1 MDNVKFRQG
10 GDTET
15 ISASTTSA
23 AATIA
28 VTEGENL
35 LVSNFSAVVAFVTT
49 ATTAAVAT
57 SAHTPVMPNQQI
69 ILSRPTTHTSVAV
82 ITASSTATVYVTP
95 GWGSIR

>member
-35 LVSNFSAVVAFVTT
+35 LVSNAGAVAVFVTT
-49 ATTAAVAT
+49 ATSAAVAT
-57 SAHTPVMPNQQI
+57 AAHTPVLPGRQI
-69 ILSRPTTHTSVAV
+69 VLTRPTTHASVAV
-82 ITASSTATVYVTP
+82 LASSLTATVYVTP
-95 GWGSIR
+95 GYGSIV